1 VDLLPLVMQGWQH
14 VGMGISSRYAEHCLS
29 LIPEED
35 IQPLPPTIIHL
46 TSGHNGHHSA
56 HRPISFTGRK
66 DESDFAEWKGD
77 KLAAAEKSTL
87 CHRIAGLLVDNSPE
101 YFPVEPC
108 RTKQIVEIGLRSRGV
123 KDVTESHIFLFLTG
137 MCAIWNAYD
146 LVRMTRPLAKS
157 IYFGYVPKTLLA

>member
-1 VDLLPLVMQGWQH
+1 VDLLPLAMQGWQH

-29 LIPEED
+29 LIPEEG

-46 TSGHNGHHSA
+46 TRGHNGHHSA
-56 HRPISFTGRK
+56 NGPISFTDCK
-66 DESDFAEWKGD
+66 DESDFAERKGD

-87 CHRIAGLLVDNSPE
+87 RHRIAGLLMDNSPE

-108 RTKQIVEIGLRSRGV
+108 RTKQIVEVGLRSRGV
-123 KDVTESHIFLFLTG
+123 KDVTESDVFLFPTG

-157 IYFGYVPKTLLA
+157 IYFGYVPGTLLA